1 MSTTPF
7 IKTPNRRVTSFTDSN
22 ALEKENDILRQAL
35 KCHLCGGSYEHIAN
49 DNDQLCVVSKGKE
62 ITDRLSLE
70 QQGIIK
76 KNNTRIKKTIWQR
89 EKRFLMRAQNPE
101 AYEKQKQQNSAHK
114 ASVRENEEYR
124 IAERLRA
131 QELLAEKPKTTV
143 RTYRPHPF
151 MTRVDILRRRPDNL
165 ISEDVL
171 EHLDAN
177 EDFLNPEYKKTEGE
191 MYNRICKYLSFEYL
205 TNNCCAVCERCK
217 PKSLTTFMPLSDSS
231 FLIRLR
237 ACVGFTPE
245 RRRRM
250 PVKVQANYSL
260 DSYDQRLK
268 DIILSKY
275 GLYRGSDKTQIN
287 NSCFDPV
294 EDIHLCICKDCKDDI
309 VDTEKRSTLN
319 SSIKVN
325 DALRFSPY
333 DESSGSDSDT
343 EHSLSQATA
352 SPGGNGM
359 YKTAM

>member
-1 MSTTPF
+1 MSTTPLTNTPKRRTTLF
-7 IKTPNRRVTSFTDSN
+7 IDSD
-22 ALEKENDILRQAL
+22 ALKKENDVLRQGL
-35 KCHLCGGSYEHIAN
+35 KCHFCGGHYDHIAN
-49 DNDQLCVVSKGKE
+49 DNGRSCSVSNNV
-62 ITDRLSLE
+62 TVRLSLE

-76 KNNTRIKKTIWQR
+76 TNNNRIKKTIRQR
-89 EKRFLMRAQNPE
+89 ENRFTMRSQNPE

-124 IAERLRA
+124 NAERLRA
-131 QELLAEKPKTTV
+131 QELLTAKSPV
-143 RTYRPHPF
+143 RTFRPHPF
-151 MTRVDILRRRPDNL
+151 MSRIEILRRRPDVI

-171 EHLDAN
+171 EQLDAN

-191 MYNRICKYLSFEYL
+191 MYNRICKHLSFDYL

-217 PKSLTTFMPLSDSS
+217 PKCFTTFMAVSDNA
-231 FLIRLR
+231 FLMRLR

-275 GLYRGSDKTQIN
+275 GLYRGSDKTPIDS
-287 NSCFDPV
+287 SCFDPV
-294 EDIHLCICKDCKDDI
+294 EEMQLCICKDCKDDI
-309 VDTEKRSTLN
+309 VDTEKRNTIN
-319 SSIKVN
+319 SSIKANVTP
-325 DALRFSPY
+325 RFTPY
-333 DESSGSDSDT
+333 DESSGSDSET

-359 YKTAM
+359 YNTAI